1 MILCPP
7 YTVRTCLKRLVKLLM
22 LDLLRIRMMAVSEAF
37 GHVEFATSEDA
48 QKVCASVF
56 AYGER
61 SIVLKLS
68 C

>member
-1 MILCPP
+1 MSSIYSENLFKEAGEVVD
-7 YTVRTCLKRLVKLLM
+7 VRFATNKDDGSFRG
-22 LDLLRIRMMAVSEAF
+22 F
-37 GHVEFATSEDA
+37 GHVEFSTSEDA